1 MIYILRR
8 KIQDQG
14 RTDFEELK
22 CVADRS
28 VKKKKKERKIK
39 KKTIAVFQS
48 KYGQKCLNFVYI
60 AEEKSIGII
69 NLAYMGSI

>member
-1 MIYILRR
+1 MIYVLRR

-22 CVADRS
+22 CIADRS
-28 VKKKKKERKIK
+28 LKKKEK

-60 AEEKSIGII
+60 AEEKSIGIV